1 MKIKQADYDKL
12 KAALDTFI
20 ETIGIETIKAHKA
33 KKLGKDVDMRFRWD
47 LLNGSGF
54 NVCQFY
60 GYLNDTHIDT
70 ALKHYVDGRKDL
82 NT

>member
-20 ETIGIETIKAHKA
+20 ETVGIATIRAHKA
-33 KKLGKDVDMRFRWD
+33 KRLGKDIDMRFRWD

-54 NVCQFY
+54 LNICQLN
-60 GYLNDTHIDT
+60 YLNDSHIDT
-70 ALKHYVDGRKDL
+70 ALKHYVAGRKDI
-82 NT
+82 NG